1 MSAAKEG
8 MIDKWNTINLR
19 VCREEEETRSLVLQS
34 SVSSTLRLE
43 QSGKRDCKYLWALG
57 EAERNTKK
65 TECYQI
71 LTVKSTTAPG
81 IIGQALHLCE

>member
-43 QSGKRDCKYLWALG
+43 QSGKRGCKDLWALG
-57 EAERNTKK
+57 EAYASLQK
-65 TECYQI
+65 
-71 LTVKSTTAPG
+71 G
-81 IIGQALHLCE
+81 IQRKENVTRFLQ